1 MQGILQGEQ
10 GCECADTWLHT
21 GQTWQ
26 DREAVCARARFSMLW
41 APVSAALGV
50 ALGAA
55 PNVAWPLV
63 LRALAD
69 TQADFLAGRGGGE
82 AG

>member
-1 MQGILQGEQ
+1 
-10 GCECADTWLHT
+10 
-21 GQTWQ
+21 
-26 DREAVCARARFSMLW
+26 MLW

-55 PNVAWPLV
+55 PDMAWPLL

-82 AG
+82 PGMHQHM